1 MKIGEFKDFNGVI
14 TYNHIEVNEG
24 GGLNAQTGVFRAP
37 EAGTYGFS
45 CSSLTGN
52 VKHWT
57 RVDVYKGGR
66 LNHAFH
72 DGNSSIEYNNIGASW
87 MFKLRRGEE
96 VYLDVYEGK
105 LRNSSFAYTQFSGH
119 LLMADE

>member
-1 MKIGEFKDFNGVI
+1 M
-14 TYNHIEVNEG
+14 
-24 GGLNAQTGVFRAP
+24 FRAP

-52 VKHWT
+52 VKQWT

-87 MFKLRRGEE
+87 MFKLRQREE
-96 VYLDVYEGK
+96 VCLVVHGK
-105 LRNSSFAYTQFSGH
+105 LHASSDSFVHFTGW
-119 LLMADE
+119 LLKADE